1 MQSKNRS
8 KQWQSAVLTLLVGVP
23 FILPGNGLA
32 TDNLSFRGVLLQ
44 EACTLRAGDEAIAL
58 DLRDVS
64 TKYLYLNTRT
74 LGKPFE
80 IHLEGCDTSIG
91 STVTT
96 TFSGAASVAL
106 PGLLA
111 VNSGSAARGVA
122 IGIETPA
129 GKLLALNMASDQQ
142 VLSSGNNVISLRAF
156 IKGEPQSIAS
166 QSIAAGDFT
175 VMSTFTLD
183 YP

>member
-1 MQSKNRS
+1 M
-8 KQWQSAVLTLLVGVP
+8 LVGV
-23 FILPGNGLA
+23 LYLQPGNGLA
-32 TDNLSFRGVLLQ
+32 ADNLSFRGVLLQ

-64 TKYLYLNTRT
+64 TKYLYVNTRT
-74 LGKPFE
+74 LGKSFE

-91 STVTT
+91 SAATI

-111 VNSGSAARGVA
+111 VSSESTARGVA
-122 IGIETPA
+122 IGIETSA
-129 GKLLALNMASDQQ
+129 GKALPLNVVSDQHL
-142 VLSSGNNVISLRAF
+142 LSSGNNTIALQAF
-156 IKGEPQSIAS
+156 IKGEPQAITNR
-166 QSIAAGDFT
+166 SIAAGTFNAI
-175 VMSTFTLD
+175 STFILD